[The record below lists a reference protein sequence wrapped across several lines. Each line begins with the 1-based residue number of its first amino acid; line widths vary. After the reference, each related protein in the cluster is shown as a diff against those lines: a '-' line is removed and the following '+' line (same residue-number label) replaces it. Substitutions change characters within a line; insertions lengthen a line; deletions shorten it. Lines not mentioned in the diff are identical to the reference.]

1 MTMLDYPKHPR
12 RPPPATLGDARDAY
26 TQSRGLE
33 VNLDLLIEAA
43 ARAYFFYADDMVAV
57 RKVAKRD
64 PVGMRE
70 CYLADP
76 LIRAQLAILKNPPQ
90 QRQTPAPASAGH
102 TPEPVTEK
110 DTTMKLAELLPST
123 YLKKEDFP
131 TPALLTIDRL
141 ERVNVAPE
149 GQPPE
154 NKWALYFQELDR
166 ALVLNSTNIQTLGA
180 LLGDDTDNWLG
191 HKVVAYHDPS
201 VAYAG
206 KLVGGIRLR
215 APKQQAKPA
224 PAPAAANPLADL
236 EDDLPF

>member
-1 MTMLDYPKHPR
+1 MSQPIPMVPLDI
-12 RPPPATLGDARDAY
+12 
-26 TQSRGLE
+26 
-33 VNLDLLIEAA
+33 LIQAA
-43 ARAYFFYADDMVAV
+43 ARAYHFDADDLV
-57 RKVAKRD
+57 RVQKVAERD

-76 LIRAQLAILKNPPQ
+76 LIRAHLAILKNPPQ
-90 QRQTPAPASAGH
+90 SRQTPAQALPGH
-102 TPEPVTEK
+102 TPEPVSRK
-110 DTTMKLAELLPST
+110 DTHMKLAELLPST

-154 NKWALYFQELDR
+154 HKWALYFAELER

-180 LLGDDTDNWLG
+180 LLGDDTDNWIG
-191 HKVVAYHDPS
+191 HKIVAYHDPS

-224 PAPAAANPLADL
+224 PAPAAAGGLADL

>member
-1 MTMLDYPKHPR
+1 M
-12 RPPPATLGDARDAY
+12 
-26 TQSRGLE
+26 S
-33 VNLDLLIEAA
+33 LDLLIQAA
-43 ARAYFFYADDMVAV
+43 ARAYFFDADDLVAV
-57 RKVAKRD
+57 RKVAERD
-64 PVGMRE
+64 PIGMRD

-90 QRQTPAPASAGH
+90 PRQTPAQALPGH
-102 TPEPVTEK
+102 TNEPVSQKEP
-110 DTTMKLAELLPST
+110 DMKIAELLPST

-154 NKWALYFQELDR
+154 HKWALYFAEQER
-166 ALVLNSTNIQTLGA
+166 ALVLNSTNIQTLGT
-180 LLGDDTDNWLG
+180 LLGDDTDHWLG
-191 HKVVAYHDPS
+191 HKIVAFADPT

-224 PAPAAANPLADL
+224 PAQPAASPANPLADL